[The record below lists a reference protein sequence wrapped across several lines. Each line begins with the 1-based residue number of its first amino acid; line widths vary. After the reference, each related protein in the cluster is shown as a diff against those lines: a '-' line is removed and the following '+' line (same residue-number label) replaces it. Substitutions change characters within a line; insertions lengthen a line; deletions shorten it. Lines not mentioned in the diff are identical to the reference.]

1 MQVQS
6 LDASM
11 FACDLRPSSEKSLI
25 TEEVEPCFGRVVMG
39 RSLAAD
45 RLPELTYQ
53 DFETSTGL
61 EIVRA
66 NLLSSSPRRF
76 ERLLVAFQIAAEY
89 VDDLSNL
96 LLLVR
101 Q

>member
-1 MQVQS
+1 MRLQRSSAKSIPGYRVVEANVMQVQS

-25 TEEVEPCFGRVVMG
+25 TEEGEPCFGRVVMG
-39 RSLAAD
+39 QSLAAD

-76 ERLLVAFQIAAEY
+76 
-89 VDDLSNL
+89 
-96 LLLVR
+96 
-101 Q
+101 

>member
-1 MQVQS
+1 MRLQRSSAKSIPGYRVVEANVMQVQS

-11 FACDLRPSSEKSLI
+11 LVCDLRPSSEKSLI
-25 TEEVEPCFGRVVMG
+25 AEEGEPCFGRVVMG
-39 RSLAAD
+39 QSLAAD

-76 ERLLVAFQIAAEY
+76 
-89 VDDLSNL
+89 
-96 LLLVR
+96 
-101 Q
+101 

>member
-25 TEEVEPCFGRVVMG
+25 TEEGEPCFGRVVMG
-39 RSLAAD
+39 QSLAAD

-66 NLLSSSPRRF
+66 NLLSSSPRR
-76 ERLLVAFQIAAEY
+76 EWLLVAFQIAAEY